1 MCQRVS
7 GKGHKGKSMVERE
20 FHLISSRSISHVPQ
34 TVERP
39 DERGKGRVTVL
50 INSHLHSIK

>member
-1 MCQRVS
+1 
-7 GKGHKGKSMVERE
+7 MVERE